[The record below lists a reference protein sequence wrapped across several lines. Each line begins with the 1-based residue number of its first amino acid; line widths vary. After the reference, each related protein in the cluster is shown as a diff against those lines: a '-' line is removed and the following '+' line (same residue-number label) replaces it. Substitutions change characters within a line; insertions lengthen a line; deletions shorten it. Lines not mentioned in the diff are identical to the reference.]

1 MPWNELGDSG
11 KNKDPWT
18 GRPKQTPPDLEAFL
32 RDLYKKIVAL
42 FKLRTLNKKSVFVRP
57 FSLATLNA
65 KTMGLIAV
73 FCLLIGFAL
82 GFFKVNTDE
91 SAVITRFA
99 AYDKTVGPG
108 FHWILKP
115 FQHYTIVNSGKIH
128 KLSTRVNLLTLDEN
142 KIQVNVNI
150 DYSIADPHNFIFS
163 STHPLFNLQET
174 LDNVVNQ
181 VFSQLTLNQLLST
194 SHYSLTERLQK
205 QLKTTINMQTGLA
218 IKDIELISI
227 QMPEQLQAAF
237 TDVANAKSDKEQLE
251 KLADIYAMQM
261 EPRAQLSA
269 RQLIAE
275 AKAYQQEIVLKAKIK
290 MIRFSALLPAY
301 EASPT
306 LTKKRLYLAALQTL
320 MVQSN
325 KLHSVNNADNHSY
338 LALNSSNT
346 TASVNTDKLTT
357 TVITNNDKKEQLNNN
372 NPRNKTDNSI
382 PSSYNISGGYE

>member
-1 MPWNELGDSG
+1 MPWNEPGDSG

-42 FKLRTLNKKSVFVRP
+42 FKLRTLNKKSVFACP

-65 KTMGLIAV
+65 KTMCLMAA
-73 FCLLIGFAL
+73 FCLLILLAF

-108 FHWILKP
+108 YHWIFKP
-115 FQHYTIVNSGKIH
+115 FQHYIIVNSGRIN
-128 KLSTRVNLLTLDEN
+128 KLSAHVNLLTRDEN
-142 KIQVNVNI
+142 KVQVNVNI
-150 DYSIADPHNFIFS
+150 HYSIADPQHFLFS
-163 STHPLFNLQET
+163 SAHPLSNLQET

-205 QLKTTINMQTGLA
+205 QLKTTINIKTGLI

-227 QMPEQLQAAF
+227 QMPESLQAAF
-237 TDVANAKSDKEQLE
+237 TDAANAKSDKEQLE
-251 KLADIYAMQM
+251 KLANIYAMQI

-269 RQLIAE
+269 QRLISE
-275 AKAYQQEIVLKAKIK
+275 AKAYQQEIVLKAKIE
-290 MIRFSALLPAY
+290 MIRFLGLLPAY

-325 KLHSVNNADNHSY
+325 ELHNVNNPDNPTS
-338 LALNSSNT
+338 LALNSSHT
-346 TASVNTDKLTT
+346 TASVNTDKLTA
-357 TVITNNDKKEQLNNN
+357 TVITNNDKKQQINNN
-372 NPRNKTDNSI
+372 NPSNKTDNSI

>member
-1 MPWNELGDSG
+1 MPWNEPGDSG

-42 FKLRTLNKKSVFVRP
+42 FKLRTLNKKSVLARP

-65 KTMGLIAV
+65 KTMGLIAA

-108 FHWILKP
+108 YHWILKP
-115 FQHYTIVNSGKIH
+115 FQHYTIVNSGKIN
-128 KLSTRVNLLTLDEN
+128 KLSARVKLLTLDEN

-150 DYSIADPHNFIFS
+150 DYSIADPHNFLFAS
-163 STHPLFNLQET
+163 AHPLSNLQET

-181 VFSQLTLNQLLST
+181 VFSQFTLNQLLNT

-205 QLKTTINMQTGLA
+205 QLQTTINGQTGLA
-218 IKDIELISI
+218 VKDIELISI

-237 TDVANAKSDKEQLE
+237 TDVVNAKNDKEQLE
-251 KLADIYAMQM
+251 KLANIYAMQM

-269 RQLIAE
+269 QRLIAE
-275 AKAYQQEIVLKAKIK
+275 AKAYQQEIILKAKIE
-290 MIRFSALLPAY
+290 MIHFLALLPAY

-325 KLHSVNNADNHSY
+325 KLNNTNNANNNSS
-338 LALNSSNT
+338 LMLSSSNT
-346 TASVNTDKLTT
+346 TASVNADKLTA
-357 TVITNNDKKEQLNNN
+357 KKEPLNNN
-372 NPRNKTDNSI
+372 NSRNKTNNSI

>member
-1 MPWNELGDSG
+1 MPWNEPGDSG

-42 FKLRTLNKKSVFVRP
+42 FKLRTLNKKSVFTCP
-57 FSLATLNA
+57 FSMATLNA
-65 KTMGLIAV
+65 KTIGLIAA
-73 FCLLIGFAL
+73 FCLLIVFAL

-108 FHWILKP
+108 YHWIFKP
-115 FQHYTIVNSGKIH
+115 FQHYTIVNSGKIN
-128 KLSTRVNLLTLDEN
+128 KLLAHVNLLTRDEN

-150 DYSIADPHNFIFS
+150 DYSIVDPHNFLFFS
-163 STHPLFNLQET
+163 AHPLSNLQET

-205 QLKTTINMQTGLA
+205 QLQTTLNMKTGLA
-218 IKDIELISI
+218 VKDIELISI
-227 QMPEQLQAAF
+227 QIPEPLQAAF

-251 KLADIYAMQM
+251 KLANIYAMQM
-261 EPRAQLSA
+261 EPRAKLSA
-269 RQLIAE
+269 QRLIAE
-275 AKAYQQEIVLKAKIK
+275 AKDYQQQIVLKAKIE
-290 MIRFSALLPAY
+290 MIRFLALLPAY

-325 KLHSVNNADNHSY
+325 KLHNSADNHSS
-338 LALNSSNT
+338 LALNSSQT
-346 TASVNTDKLTT
+346 TTSVNTDKLTAT
-357 TVITNNDKKEQLNNN
+357 GIINNDKKEQLNNN
-372 NPRNKTDNSI
+372 NPSNKTDNSI
-382 PSSYNISGGYE
+382 PSSYNIPGGYE